1 MEMKF
6 DEFEISNNLK
16 KAVKEM
22 GFEAPSPIQEKV
34 IPEILKQHDVIG
46 QAQTGTGK
54 TAAFGIPLIN
64 DVNSKQKHVQA
75 LILTPTRELAIQV
88 AGEFQKLSKFTKVQ
102 TLPVYGGQSIGH
114 QIKTLKRGVQVVVGT
129 PGRVLDHINRGTL
142 KLDRISKLVL
152 DEADEML
159 DMGFIEDIEKILQNA
174 NEERQTLLFSATM
187 PPAIRKLS
195 NKYMKSPEQVTIDK
209 GEVTAPLIEQAYY
222 KVLEKNK
229 LDSLCR
235 IIDSETLELGIIFCR
250 TKKGVAE
257 LTESLQARGYMADGI
272 HGDLTQSQRDG
283 VMKKFRKSTIEFLV
297 ATDVAARGI
306 DVKNVSHV
314 INYDI
319 PQDPESY
326 VHRIGRTGRAGKE
339 GMAVTLV
346 TPREM
351 KHLRSIEREIK
362 NAIPSRS
369 VPSIEEVVEKQQEAW
384 KHQVVQLIEDNEED
398 DSLYENLVAE
408 LLAEYP
414 SDKVV
419 SALFK
424 LAFYSQNDER
434 TETTAYDFGDTGA
447 QKGMT
452 RFFINVGRNVD
463 MTPKKLVDDVAKLV
477 GINAKTIGKIDIFEN
492 FTFMEVPE
500 ESAPFVYEGLK
511 YARVAGAKINLEPAK
526 PRPKRG

>member
-1 MEMKF
+1 METKF
-6 DEFEISNNLK
+6 EEFEISNSLQ
-16 KAVKEM
+16 KAIKEM

-34 IPEILKQHDVIG
+34 IPEILKKHDVIG

-64 DVNSKQKHVQA
+64 DVNSKQKHIQA

-88 AGEFQKLSKFTKVQ
+88 AGEFQKLSKHTKVQ

-129 PGRVLDHINRGTL
+129 PGRILDHVNRGTI
-142 KLDRISKLVL
+142 KLDRINTLVL

-159 DMGFIEDIEKILQNA
+159 DMGFIDDIEKILKNA

-195 NKYMKSPEQVTIDK
+195 NKYMTKPEHVTIDK
-209 GEVTAPLIEQAYY
+209 GEVAAPSIEQVYY

-229 LDSLCR
+229 LESLTR
-235 IIDSETLELGIIFCR
+235 IIDSETLDLGIIFCR

-257 LTESLQARGYMADGI
+257 LTESLQARGYMADGL
-272 HGDLTQSQRDG
+272 HGDLTQSQRDV

-306 DVKNVSHV
+306 DVQNVTHV

-326 VHRIGRTGRAGKE
+326 VHRIGRTGRAGRE
-339 GMAVTLV
+339 GIAITLV

-362 NAIPSRS
+362 NPIPARGI
-369 VPSIEEVVEKQQEAW
+369 PSIEEVVEKQQEGW
-384 KHQVVQLIEDNEED
+384 KAQIVQLIEDDEQD
-398 DSLYENLVAE
+398 DSLYSSLVAD
-408 LLAEYP
+408 LLGEYP

-419 SALFK
+419 SSLLK
-424 LAFYSQNDER
+424 LAFYSHDDTKKSE
-434 TETTAYDFGDTGA
+434 AYDFGDTGA

-477 GINAKTIGKIDIFEN
+477 GISPKVIGKIDIFEN
-492 FTFMEVPE
+492 FTFMEVPQ

-511 YARVAGAKINLEPAK
+511 HARVGGAKINLEPAK
-526 PRPKRG
+526 PRPGRK